1 MTLGIRIGLLRREKG
16 MKQEELAERLGVS
29 PQAVSKWE
37 NDLNCP
43 DIGLLPLLAKTLG
56 VTVDHL
62 LTGEKPEPPVRL
74 VPEGE
79 RKNFQDMFLKVTM
92 LSNEGDKMRVNLPML
107 LVQAALDAG
116 VSITGA
122 PALKQ
127 LDLQQII
134 TLVQQGATGQ
144 IIELE
149 SADGDVLRVDVE

>member
-29 PQAVSKWE
+29 LQAVSKWE